1 MDGARPAALPLPHRR
16 QQSQPVPENGA
27 DPASC
32 WISTPAPGFRRQAT
46 ATYTMLV
53 ETGQPWAAPRDTAID
68 GRLRRYE
75 VVLLPLAADGVN
87 VDMILGAM
95 RFRTA

>member
-1 MDGARPAALPLPHRR
+1 
-16 QQSQPVPENGA
+16 
-27 DPASC
+27 
-32 WISTPAPGFRRQAT
+32 
-46 ATYTMLV
+46 
-53 ETGQPWAAPRDTAID
+53 
-68 GRLRRYE
+68 LRRYE